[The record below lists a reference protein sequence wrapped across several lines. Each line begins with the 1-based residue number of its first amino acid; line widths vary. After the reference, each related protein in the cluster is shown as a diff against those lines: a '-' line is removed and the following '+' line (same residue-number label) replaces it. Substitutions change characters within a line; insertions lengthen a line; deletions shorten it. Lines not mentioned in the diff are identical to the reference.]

1 MTTSI
6 KMLALS
12 ACLAIVSLAVSLS
25 GSNLI
30 RVSDINHSFLLQ
42 IALPHLG
49 IAVSSVIGGFGGAL
63 LLNSA
68 RDKSLHE
75 VALPLSFIALGLL
88 IGGLFIINGPYVLM
102 YSLVCPPL
110 IGFGVIRLSELL
122 PFIRKRGI
130 VLTLIAL
137 LLIPNVA
144 LLCTG
149 ITSTDWVMVIDFG
162 TGFRVLFGALTG
174 GLAVNIMQ
182 KPGEGSK
189 TNL

>member
-1 MTTSI
+1 
-6 KMLALS
+6 MLALS
-12 ACLAIVSLAVSLS
+12 TCLAIVSLAVSLT

-30 RVSDINHSFLLQ
+30 RVSDINYSFLLQ
-42 IALPHLG
+42 VALPHLG

-63 LLNSA
+63 LLNRA

-88 IGGLFIINGPYVLM
+88 IGGLFITNGPYVLM

-110 IGFGVIRLSELL
+110 IGFGIIRLSGLL

-144 LLCTG
+144 LLCTS
-149 ITSTDWVMVIDFG
+149 ITSTDWVMVIDFA
-162 TGFRVLFGALTG
+162 TGFRVLFGAL
-174 GLAVNIMQ
+174 A
-182 KPGEGSK
+182 GSIAA
-189 TNL
+189 NLKNN